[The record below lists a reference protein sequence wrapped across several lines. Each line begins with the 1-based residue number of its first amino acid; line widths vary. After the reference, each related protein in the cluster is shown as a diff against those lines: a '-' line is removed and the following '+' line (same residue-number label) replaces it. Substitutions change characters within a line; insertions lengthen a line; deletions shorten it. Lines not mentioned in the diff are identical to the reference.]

1 MKSFDQ
7 IASDEVVNKTIE
19 NLKQNGME
27 AVLVENGEAAKQK
40 FYELVPKGSEVMV
53 MTSETL
59 RALNLEDEI
68 NKSPDYTAVKQKIAA
83 MAEDK
88 AHEKKMMG
96 AAPQVAV
103 GSVHAITEKGEVIVA
118 SNTGSQLPA
127 YVYGAD
133 SVVWVVGA
141 QKLVSNMEEGLKRI
155 YEYILPLETVRA
167 RKAYGLPETWNSNPS
182 KILFINREVNA
193 GRIKIIVVKEVL
205 GF

>member
-7 IASDEVVNKTIE
+7 IASDEVINKTIE

-27 AVLVENGEAAKQK
+27 AVFVENGEAAKQK

-59 RALNLEDEI
+59 RALNLEEEI
-68 NKSPDYTAVKQKIAA
+68 NKSSDYTAVKQKIAA

-88 AHEKKMMG
+88 AREKKMMG
-96 AAPQVAV
+96 AASQVAV

-141 QKLVSNMEEGLKRI
+141 QKLVSSMEEGLKRI